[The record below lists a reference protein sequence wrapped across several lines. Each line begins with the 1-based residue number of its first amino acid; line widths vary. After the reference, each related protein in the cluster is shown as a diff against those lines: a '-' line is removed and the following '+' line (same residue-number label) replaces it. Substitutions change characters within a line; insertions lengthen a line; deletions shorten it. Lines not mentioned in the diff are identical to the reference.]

1 MIAGLPEP
9 VRRHARAPDLACCRT
24 FQKLWAY
31 LVVAAAPAA
40 SIVTSEAAMTAVPA
54 GPAAMSLAANTVAV
68 TAAVAA
74 VAR

>member
-1 MIAGLPEP
+1 M
-9 VRRHARAPDLACCRT
+9 
-24 FQKLWAY
+24 
-31 LVVAAAPAA
+31 VAAAPADSA

-54 GPAAMSLAANTVAV
+54 GPAAMSMAADTVAV